1 MLDLH
6 IFVNAHD
13 VLRSK
18 RSVLKARQS
27 SVDYHEIAVAMI
39 IQFARPRQ
47 GEEAVS

>member
-13 VLRSK
+13 VWRSK

-27 SVDYHEIAVAMI
+27 SMDYHEIAWRRS
-39 IQFARPRQ
+39 FNLRGQ
-47 GEEAVS
+47 GEVKRR